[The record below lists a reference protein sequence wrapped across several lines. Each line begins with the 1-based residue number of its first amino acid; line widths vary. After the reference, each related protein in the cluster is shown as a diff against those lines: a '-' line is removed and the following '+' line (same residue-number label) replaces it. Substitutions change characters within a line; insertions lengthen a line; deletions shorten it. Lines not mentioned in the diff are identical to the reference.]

1 MSSSPPD
8 PTFPENDAAP
18 RALGADDVQGP
29 APAPAP
35 APEAL
40 VAEAQ
45 RRLRAA
51 LEGLVVALSRHNERA
66 LEQADQAAEY
76 SALQED
82 RSRLARELD
91 AASSRLR
98 ALEAAHGEAA
108 RRIERASAAVRA
120 VLADDSSGE
129 G

>member
-1 MSSSPPD
+1 MSSSPHD
-8 PTFPENDAAP
+8 PTFPEDDAVPQAP
-18 RALGADDVQGP
+18 GADDVRD
-29 APAPAP
+29 P
-35 APEAL
+35 APERL
-40 VAEAQ
+40 VADAR

-66 LEQADQAAEY
+66 LEQADRAAEY
-76 SALQED
+76 SALQDD
-82 RSRLARELD
+82 RSRLAQEFD
-91 AASSRLR
+91 AASTRLR